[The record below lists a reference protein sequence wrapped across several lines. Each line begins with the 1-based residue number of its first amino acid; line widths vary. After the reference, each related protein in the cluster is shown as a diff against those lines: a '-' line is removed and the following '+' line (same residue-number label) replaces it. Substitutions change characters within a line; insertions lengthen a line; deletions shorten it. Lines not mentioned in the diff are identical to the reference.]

1 LKNVI
6 TRDALARMFPRALPE
21 WLEALERLAPQL
33 LDHYKFNRL
42 DWCGIAGQIDAETN
56 GLALKRMEE
65 NMSFTAARMMEV
77 YSKRLG
83 DAVGRPVP
91 PLGGRVFGSKAALA
105 RALAGKPKEL
115 ADVVYGGPFGRE
127 GTPPWQ
133 GSRYIGRGPLQETH
147 RNNYAA
153 ARDEIRQQPGGTEC
167 PDLVEQPELLA
178 TDPELGVRNV
188 FGQWKTKG
196 LTKYAHRQDWATL
209 SDVLNTGNPN
219 DSIKPH
225 GLERRLRATARA
237 LAIWP
242 ADEWDSKPR
251 NDRMVNGSAPPVREA
266 AAAVTAD
273 SPRDLRQGHR
283 GDDVKALQKR
293 LTELGYASGPAD
305 GTFGVL
311 TTRAVIALQA
321 EHKLTPDGIV
331 GARTREVLA
340 ITAPADGEHTKITAA
355 DLTGSSTIRAL
366 RWGKGIVAGFF
377 GINAGTAATEQL
389 GLGLVDSVIAKGEQ
403 VKGLGDRISALGLP
417 VPSPVMLWVLGLG
430 LVCALLWHFLNKAE
444 EGRVLAAQRGG

>member
-1 LKNVI
+1 LI
-6 TRDALARMFPRALPE
+6 TRDRLARMFPRALPE
-21 WLEALERLAPQL
+21 WIDALERLAPQL
-33 LDHYKFNRL
+33 LAHYKFNRL
-42 DWCGIAGQIDAETN
+42 DWCGLCGQIDSETD
-56 GLALKRMEE
+56 GLALRRMQE
-65 NMSFTAARMMEV
+65 NMSFTASRMLEV

-91 PLGGRVFGSKAALA
+91 PLDGRVFASKHALA

-115 ADVVYGGPFGRE
+115 ADVVYGGPWGRE

-153 ARDEIRQQPGGTEC
+153 ARDEIRKQPGGTEC

-196 LTKYAHRQDWATL
+196 LTKYAQKQDWATL

-219 DSIKPH
+219 DSVKPH
-225 GLERRLRATARA
+225 GLQRRLRATARA

-242 ADEWDSKPR
+242 ADEWDSKSLD
-251 NDRMVNGSAPPVREA
+251 DRMTSEPAPVA
-266 AAAVTAD
+266 KD
-273 SPRDLRQGHR
+273 GPRDLRQGHR
-283 GDDVKALQKR
+283 GDDVKALQTR
-293 LTELGYASGPAD
+293 LAALGYASGPAD
-305 GTFGVL
+305 GVFGVL

-321 EHKLTPDGIV
+321 EHKLTPDGVV

-340 ITAPADGEHTKITAA
+340 ITAPAEGAHTNITAA
-355 DLTGSSTIRAL
+355 DLTGSSTISAL

-389 GLGLVDSVIAKGEQ
+389 GLGIVDSVVSQGEK
-403 VKGLGDRISALGLP
+403 VKSLGDRIAALGLP
-417 VPSPVMLWVLGLG
+417 VPSPAMLWVMALGI
-430 LVCALLWHFLNKAE
+430 VCALIWHFLNKAE
-444 EGRVLAAQRGG
+444 AGRVKAAQRGG